1 MTLLS
6 VCLLFSL
13 FGLEAPNIFCLWRTF
28 LQVVK
33 SGIGDKAKAQ
43 ALRCLINILRQEEV
57 MEQVTSA
64 GGIDAL
70 IRHLKSSNN
79 RIIKLVSMSLSL
91 LSAVRSHADQI
102 SQKGAIPALVTVM
115 QKNSNPEVLVDV
127 VTALGA
133 VCDGS
138 DSRQSLLNTTLGGIQ
153 SLSDILEDCVD
164 PDLLL
169 ALCQCVSKVTRRHTV
184 NQNAFATCGGAPSV
198 IMLTDIKN
206 KEIQLAA
213 VDTIHMLAE
222 GNSYTQKVLAEEGVT
237 GPLINLLN
245 KSKSQVIQEK
255 TAGALWALAGDD
267 GEERRKM
274 AATMGVNLLID
285 FLSSLSEILHFIGC
299 EGLGVLAQGAHNQ
312 QDAIAEANGVHP
324 LVRLLK
330 CDKEYLVLSSIRSI
344 RHLCVG
350 VGYLPHHP
358 NQNTVSRARG
368 IKVLM
373 ALFMLS
379 NNELIQVESA
389 LSLASIAL
397 GKYCMCLERFP
408 CHF

>member
-1 MTLLS
+1 M
-6 VCLLFSL
+6 
-13 FGLEAPNIFCLWRTF
+13 
-28 LQVVK
+28 VK
-33 SGIGDKAKAQ
+33 SSIGDKAKAQ
-43 ALRCLINILRQEEV
+43 ALRCLINIMKQPEV
-57 MEQVTSA
+57 MEQTVGV
-64 GGIDAL
+64 GGLDAF
-70 IRHLKSSNN
+70 IKHLKSPTN
-79 RIIKLVSMSLSL
+79 RIIKLVSIVISVLCSQ
-91 LSAVRSHADQI
+91 RKYADMI
-102 SQKGAIPALVTVM
+102 SQKGAIAALVNVL
-115 QKNSNPEVLVDV
+115 QKNSDPDVLTDV

-138 DSRQSLLNTTLGGIQ
+138 DSRQSLLNTTSNGIQ
-153 SLSDILEDCVD
+153 CLTSILEECVD

-169 ALCQCVSKVTRRHTV
+169 ALCQCVSKVTRRHTL
-184 NQNAFATCGGAPSV
+184 NQNTFVSCGGTSS
-198 IMLTDIKN
+198 IITLTDVKN

-222 GNSYTQKVLAEEGVT
+222 GNHLTQKVLTDEGVT

-330 CDKEYLVLSSIRSI
+330 CDKEYLVLSAIRSI

-350 VGYLPHHP
+350 VGYLPHP
-358 NQNTVSRARG
+358 QNQNTVARARG
-368 IKVLM
+368 VKVLI
-373 ALFMLS
+373 ALLMLS

-397 GKYCMCLERFP
+397 GRFKMIYSRPVISLPRSILLVRVIGYCKERR
-408 CHF
+408 